1 MSRELGAIHPGA
13 HRYQV
18 TRSER
23 PDNPN
28 LMWCGDITYVWAGN
42 RWNYLETFYFLAK
55 PDS

>member
-1 MSRELGAIHPGA
+1 MSAVVGSVHPGA

-55 PDS
+55 LDS